1 MRQIPLMSK
10 MTPLRRLRLLLITG
24 LALSNGLVVLMSV
37 YSLQQTWQQTQI
49 RVEVQTQNVA
59 NAIDQSVSDSIDKID
74 LVLRGFVDDAEA
86 QLQRGHLDEDA
97 MRATMTR
104 YEQRM
109 PEVEYF
115 RITDREGFVVVGNQV
130 NKH

>member
-1 MRQIPLMSK
+1 MSK

-74 LVLRGFVDDAEA
+74 LVLRGFVD
-86 QLQRGHLDEDA
+86 LSLIH
-97 MRATMTR
+97 
-104 YEQRM
+104 
-109 PEVEYF
+109 
-115 RITDREGFVVVGNQV
+115 I
-130 NKH
+130 